1 MTWRPLSFICS
12 SLILLA
18 WKRDTS
24 ANASMR
30 RSWLLPQNTKQ
41 SVPFCWDSVLPLFL
55 RRVGVHRKGA
65 LALFG
70 AWNLREIVNKFCVH
84 VCVQQGL
91 GDLELQRKVDA
102 HMHTLASTRLC
113 WFLHFA
119 STFNSH
125 SNSLKERK
133 CLFETASIVEI
144 HKSCRWSWRKAHVGN
159 CGNRCGRCR
168 ALCRRQDG
176 PKLWGCGGQLRG
188 FYALHVSIRTW
199 IFMHS
204 LYCTEYCI

>member
-102 HMHTLASTRLC
+102 HMHNLASTRLC
-113 WFLHFA
+113 WRGLDLTICFHLAHR
-119 STFNSH
+119 
-125 SNSLKERK
+125 LKFIEGQK
-133 CLFETASIVEI
+133 VF
-144 HKSCRWSWRKAHVGN
+144 VGN
-159 CGNRCGRCR
+159 CFNCG
-168 ALCRRQDG
+168 D
-176 PKLWGCGGQLRG
+176 
-188 FYALHVSIRTW
+188 S
-199 IFMHS
+199 
-204 LYCTEYCI
+204 